1 MRECSIRTSI
11 RMHTGVES
19 RIGWR
24 SVRGAALLCCV
35 TIGCSPKVAP
45 RSSAQPAVSVS
56 PGDLM
61 SAADRRRLEALVV
74 ERARGRPEAGYR
86 IGPDDLLDV
95 RIPDMPGMAAS
106 PPETHGDVAAVAGS
120 PQFQQGVRVGASG
133 DVRLPLIGFVR
144 AEGLTPEELEE
155 AIAER
160 LKAAGI
166 LREPQV
172 SVLVAEYR
180 SRVVAVV
187 GSVERPG
194 LYPVSR
200 PGATLADLIWA
211 AGGPTKDAGRLVAF
225 TPVGAESTMPKAVM
239 TMAMTVESAGP
250 LVARTVR
257 SEPSGR
263 GRRIYI
269 ELSRRPEDI
278 REFMLT
284 EPPRIVVDVEGPA
297 VTGTAT
303 TRWFLQEDPLA
314 SGVRA
319 SGHDGSLR
327 VVVDLRSMPPTH
339 TVQVDGTRLVV
350 EDRKSVL

>member
-1 MRECSIRTSI
+1 GRR
-11 RMHTGVES
+11 RVG
-19 RIGWR
+19 
-24 SVRGAALLCCV
+24 GAALLLCCV
-35 TIGCSPKVAP
+35 TIGCSKRVAP
-45 RSSAQPAVSVS
+45 PSAAPSIAVS

-61 SAADRRRLEALVV
+61 SAADRRRLEALVA
-74 ERARGRPEAGYR
+74 ERARGRPEDGYR

-95 RIPDMPGMAAS
+95 RIPDIPGMAAS
-106 PPETHGDVAAVAGS
+106 PPEAHGDLSAVAGS

-160 LKAAGI
+160 LKDAGI

-225 TPVGAESTMPKAVM
+225 TPVGGIPGSTTPRAVM
-239 TMAMTVESAGP
+239 TMAMTVEPAGQ
-250 LVARTVR
+250 LVARGVR
-257 SEPSGR
+257 SEPSGH

-269 ELSRRPEDI
+269 
-278 REFMLT
+278 
-284 EPPRIVVDVEGPA
+284 
-297 VTGTAT
+297 
-303 TRWFLQEDPLA
+303 
-314 SGVRA
+314 
-319 SGHDGSLR
+319 
-327 VVVDLRSMPPTH
+327 
-339 TVQVDGTRLVV
+339 
-350 EDRKSVL
+350 

>member
-45 RSSAQPAVSVS
+45 PSAAQPAVSVS

-225 TPVGAESTMPKAVM
+225 TPVGGIPESTTPRAMM
-239 TMAMTVESAGP
+239 TMAMTVEPAGLLSAQG
-250 LVARTVR
+250 AR
-257 SEPSGR
+257 SEASGR
-263 GRRIYI
+263 GRRVRVA
-269 ELSRRPEDI
+269 LSRNPAGL
-278 REFMLT
+278 REFVLP
-284 EPPRIVVDVEGPA
+284 EPPRLVVDIEGPA
-297 VTGTAT
+297 EVGGPTA
-303 TRWFLQEDPLA
+303 RFA
-314 SGVRA
+314 
-319 SGHDGSLR
+319 
-327 VVVDLRSMPPTH
+327 
-339 TVQVDGTRLVV
+339 
-350 EDRKSVL
+350 